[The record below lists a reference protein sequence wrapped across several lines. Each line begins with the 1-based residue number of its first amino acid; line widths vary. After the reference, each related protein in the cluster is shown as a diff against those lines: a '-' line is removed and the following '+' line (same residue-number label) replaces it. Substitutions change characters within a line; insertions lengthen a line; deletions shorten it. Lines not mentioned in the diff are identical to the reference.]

1 MPVSFCTERDRVYS
15 ALISMHGVK
24 AYPSD
29 TNFILFRVSENRAE
43 MIHAQLLK
51 KGILIKCLHRPD
63 SALDNCLRVTI
74 GRPDE
79 NDAFLSSL
87 SELL

>member
-1 MPVSFCTERDRVYS
+1 
-15 ALISMHGVK
+15 MHGVK